1 VIIRSLIN
9 RLAGPFRSV
18 KVIFFDVGGTLVYS
32 NLAHVDLLHQA
43 LVVVGY
49 KVTREEVVRS
59 NDHARQAVARRRR
72 RHASGINVNEA
83 SRMWL
88 DHLAENLDLDLQG
101 ADLERKLAA
110 AMREVE
116 ARDPEVVDPDAV
128 SLLSTLK
135 GRGYLLGV
143 ISNWA
148 ADLPEYLAQRH
159 LAGYFS
165 AIIASEAVGTAKP
178 HREIFLR
185 GLAAMDV
192 GPQHALHVG
201 DDYWAD
207 VVGARDIGIRP
218 VLLDRD
224 KEAVHSDCPT
234 ITRLGDLANL
244 L

>member
-1 VIIRSLIN
+1 MIK
-9 RLAGPFRSV
+9 RLSGQFRNV
-18 KVIFFDVGGTLVYS
+18 EAIFFDVGGTLVYT

-43 LVVVGY
+43 LVAVGY

-72 RHASGINVNEA
+72 RHAARMNVNDA

-88 DHLAENLDLDLQG
+88 DHLAENLQLDLQG
-101 ADLERKLAA
+101 ADLERQLAV

-128 SLLSTLK
+128 SLLSTLRA
-135 GRGYLLGV
+135 RGYTLGV
-143 ISNWA
+143 ISNWS
-148 ADLPEYLAQRH
+148 ADLPDYLEARD
-159 LAGYFS
+159 LAKYFS
-165 AIIASEAVGTAKP
+165 AIIASEAVGTSKP
-178 HREIFLR
+178 HREIFMR

-192 GPQHALHVG
+192 GPERALHVG

-224 KEAVHSDCPT
+224 HEAVHSDCPT
-234 ITRLGDLANL
+234 ITRLGDLASL